1 MEPVQCWPLQ
11 ILYGDYNRAVRAL
24 KVVGVNVFDKVEDR

>member
-11 ILYGDYNRAVRAL
+11 SLRGDYNRAVQAL
-24 KVVGVNVFDKVEDR
+24 KGGGVDVSDEVADW

>member
-11 ILYGDYNRAVRAL
+11 ILYGDYDRAVRAL
-24 KVVGVNVFDKVEDR
+24 KGGGVDVFDEVADW